1 MNTDE
6 ERISLRV
13 EVPAGDETAVME
25 MTGPVVPE
33 NGPQA
38 FGDWVLAEVQQH
50 ADGAAEAAG
59 RRSLCS
65 GNGAGRATTF
75 WPISSRRCWEAA

>member
-1 MNTDE
+1 MNTDQ

-33 NGPQA
+33 NGLQA
-38 FGDWVLAEVQQH
+38 FGDWVLA
-50 ADGAAEAAG
+50 AGASTWPGTGLA
-59 RRSLCS
+59 RR
-65 GNGAGRATTF
+65 
-75 WPISSRRCWEAA
+75 RRLLRP